1 MSALPPKELAEHLQ
15 FQVSLLKL
23 LTRPL
28 ETQAESRQLE
38 ELTTLVRRD

>member
-1 MSALPPKELAEHLQ
+1 MSPLPPQELAEHVQ

-23 LTRPL
+23 LTRPF
-28 ETQAESRQLE
+28 ESQAESRQLE